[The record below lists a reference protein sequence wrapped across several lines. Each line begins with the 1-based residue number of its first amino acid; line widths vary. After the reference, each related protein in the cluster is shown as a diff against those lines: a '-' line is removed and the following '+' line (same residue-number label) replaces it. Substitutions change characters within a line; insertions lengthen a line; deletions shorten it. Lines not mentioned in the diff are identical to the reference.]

1 MSSRG
6 FSSAPGFRGDL
17 GNAQLMLSESVDE
30 VLCAGMRRTPG
41 TSPAVAVS
49 CPEPAQVLD
58 LGLTGAGV
66 K

>member
-1 MSSRG
+1 
-6 FSSAPGFRGDL
+6 
-17 GNAQLMLSESVDE
+17 MLSESVDE
-30 VLCAGMRRTPG
+30 VLCAGMRGTPG

-58 LGLTGAGV
+58 LGLAGAGV